1 MSGRLMLD
9 PRWRRLARLR
19 LYCNGS
25 CIASIVTG
33 CLVLCGWIF
42 HLESLKSMFQGS
54 TSIDVITSLGLI
66 FLGVSLRLLLP
77 DPPRRAYRYWGL
89 FFGTLVACIGAITVI
104 ENAFGADRRLNYL
117 LSKGNVGVLT
127 TPAPGRMPLITALT
141 FLVLG
146 VALLLVDRETPQ
158 GPRPAELLSLW
169 GVFAGI
175 MSLSGYVNGAAPVYR
190 MFSYTQVAVFTA
202 LVLFM
207 MSAAIFFAR
216 PRVGIAG
223 DLTGRFLGSAMA
235 RRFLPAVFIVPLLG
249 AWIRLQ
255 GQRAGLF
262 GTELGL
268 AWNVTTNVVTLSFL
282 VWLTARKLNETERSL
297 EEVREAK
304 NILYDTSMKDELT
317 GLYNRRGFLAF
328 AEEQIKLACSG
339 RRELFVIFADVDGL
353 KAINDRYG
361 HGEGD
366 RALKKAAEVLLTVFR
381 DTDLVARLGGDE
393 FAILALDCSPAG
405 LVRINA
411 HFDKALRIIND
422 LDNSWKLSI
431 SIGTVHV
438 DSNHQLSITELLS
451 RADKMMYSQKREKLA
466 ELPA

>member
-1 MSGRLMLD
+1 MLD

-25 CIASIVTG
+25 CIAAIVTG

-42 HLESLKSMFQGS
+42 HVELLKSVLQGS

-66 FLGVSLRLLLP
+66 FLGVSLWLLLP

-104 ENAFGADRRLNYL
+104 ENLFGADKRLNHI
-117 LSKGNVGVLT
+117 LSKGNVGVIT
-127 TPAPGRMPLITALT
+127 IHAPGRMPLITALT
-141 FLVLG
+141 FLALG

-175 MSLSGYVNGAAPVYR
+175 MSLSGYVNGAAAIYR
-190 MFSYTQVAVFTA
+190 TFSYTQVAVFTA

-249 AWIRLQ
+249 AWIRVQ

-268 AWNVTTNVVTLSFL
+268 AWNVTTNVVTLSL
-282 VWLTARKLNETERSL
+282 LAWLTARKLNETERSL
-297 EEVREAK
+297 EQVREAK
-304 NILYDTSMKDELT
+304 NILYDTSLKDELT
-317 GLYNRRGFLAF
+317 GLYNRRGFFAF

-339 RRELFVIFADVDGL
+339 RRELLVVFADVDGL
-353 KAINDRYG
+353 KAINDGYG
-361 HGEGD
+361 HCEGD

-411 HFDKALRIIND
+411 HFEKALSIVND
-422 LDNSWKLSI
+422 LDNPWKLSI
-431 SIGTVHV
+431 SIGTVYI
-438 DSNHQLSITELLS
+438 DSNHQLSISELLS
-451 RADKMMYSQKREKLA
+451 RADKLMYSQKREKLA
-466 ELPA
+466 EMPA